1 MSARIDLTNL
11 IRSMQQARADVR
23 AEAAKAVETYAWLTL
38 AKAQTY
44 TPIRTSA
51 LQGSGTVAPP
61 TFAGANVS
69 VFLGFN
75 VPYAAAVHENVG
87 ANFNLGTNPL
97 ARAKFLELAIRETA
111 PGFVPFVAERLRPLM
126 ERGSR

>member
-1 MSARIDLTNL
+1 MSARLDVGNL
-11 IRSMQQARADVR
+11 IRAMGKARADVR
-23 AEAAKAVETYAWLTL
+23 AEAARAVEAYAWVTL

-51 LQGSGTVAPP
+51 LQASGTVAPP
-61 TFAGANVS
+61 TFGGSSVS

-75 VPYAAAVHENVG
+75 TPYAAAVHENVG
-87 ANFNLGTNPL
+87 ANFDLDANPL